1 MIGRYEY
8 VRQYPAAFY
17 AMSGMTL
24 KEFDALAED
33 FLPQFAAAEEKRL
46 ARANRKRARGAGHPF
61 ALDARDRLLMTLFF
75 LRRYPTE
82 EVLGFFFGVSDSS
95 ADRHPKRVLPVL
107 EAMGRAT
114 MRMPDP
120 GKQHRKNLDALLR
133 ETPALAVI
141 VDSFEQRVQR
151 PQTKETAQAWYS
163 GKKKQHTVKVQ
174 VAIDE
179 TTGRIVD
186 VSDGVPGPMADFK
199 LLEQSKLMERLP
211 EGVGAIGDLAYV
223 GIDKLHPERRGATPR
238 RKPRGQ
244 PRPSEDR
251 AFNRAFSRRRIGV
264 EHGIGKLRTYQALTQ
279 TDRHHRNTPAQ
290 RVRAVAGLLNRR
302 IV

>member
-1 MIGRYEY
+1 MIGRYDY
-8 VRQYPAAFY
+8 VSLYPRAFR
-17 AMSGMTL
+17 AMLGMTVD
-24 KEFDALAED
+24 EFDALVED

-46 ARANRKRARGAGHPF
+46 ARKNRKRAPGAGHPF
-61 ALDARDRLLMTLFF
+61 ALDPRDRLLMTIFF

-120 GKQHRKNLDALLR
+120 GKQRRKQLDDLLA

-151 PQTKETAQAWYS
+151 PQPAETQKRWYS

-174 VAIDE
+174 VAVDE
-179 TTGRIVD
+179 DTGRIVD
-186 VSDGVPGPMADFK
+186 VSDGVPGPTADIK
-199 LLEQSKLMERLP
+199 LLEASKLMDRLP
-211 EGVGAIGDLAYV
+211 DGVGAIGDLAYV
-223 GIDKLHPERRGATPR
+223 GIDQLHPQRRGATPR
-238 RKPRGQ
+238 RKPRGRE
-244 PRPSEDR
+244 RPPEDR
-251 AFNRAFSRRRIGV
+251 DFNRAFSRRRIGV
-264 EHGIGKLRTYQALTQ
+264 EHGIGKLRSYQALTQ
-279 TDRHHRNTPAQ
+279 TDRHHRTDTGP

-302 IV
+302 IA